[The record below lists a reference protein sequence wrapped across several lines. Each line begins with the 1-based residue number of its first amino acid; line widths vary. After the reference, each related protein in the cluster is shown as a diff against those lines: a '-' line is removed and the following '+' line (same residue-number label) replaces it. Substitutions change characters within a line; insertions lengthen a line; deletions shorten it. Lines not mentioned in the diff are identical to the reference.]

1 MPSVD
6 IGYIE
11 LYFIWRQEMSDLEKV
26 LLDTALFMVIALLT
40 VLVASLLFVFGL

>member
-1 MPSVD
+1 
-6 IGYIE
+6 
-11 LYFIWRQEMSDLEKV
+11 MSDLEKV